1 MSRPT
6 SATIHLDALR
16 HNLARVRALAP
27 RSKVMAVVKAD
38 GYGHGLE
45 RVARAL
51 AGADAFGVAA
61 LADAE
66 RIRAA
71 GLSNRVVLLSGFD
84 DIADL
89 SMLRSLDVDT
99 VVHHDSQLA
108 MLEADAAAHTHAVA
122 KPLRVWLKLD
132 TGMNRLG
139 FAPERANA
147 LRERLSALPQVG
159 EVLLMS
165 HFASSDDF
173 DGAQTRAQMATFDAA
188 DGIAGE
194 ACSLSNSA
202 AILGWPQAHRDWVRA
217 GGALYGLSVV
227 DGKTGADFGLKPAM
241 TLATRLIAINRVGKG
256 EPVGYSATWRCPED
270 MDIGVAAIGYGDG
283 YPRSVPSGTPVLVGG
298 VRVLLVGRVSM
309 DLMTLDLRGAPHAR
323 VGDPVVLWGPQLP
336 VEEIATVA
344 GTISYE
350 LTCSITRRVRFVED

>member
-71 GLSNRVVLLSGFD
+71 GWSNRVVLLSGFD

-89 SMLRSLDVDT
+89 TMLRSLDVDT

-108 MLEADAAAHTHAVA
+108 MLEADAAAAGA
-122 KPLRVWLKLD
+122 ASKSLRVWLKLD
-132 TGMNRLG
+132 TGMHRLG

-147 LRERLSALPQVG
+147 LRERLNALPQVA

-165 HFASSDDF
+165 HFASSDNF
-173 DGAQTRAQMATFDAA
+173 DGGQARMQIATFDAA
-188 DGIAGE
+188 DGITGE

-241 TLATRLIAINRVGKG
+241 TLATRLIAINHVRKG
-256 EPVGYSATWRCPED
+256 EPVGYSATWTCPED

-283 YPRSVPSGTPVLVGG
+283 YPRSVPSGTPVLVAG
-298 VRVLLVGRVSM
+298 VRVPLVGRVSM
-309 DLMTLDLRGAPHAR
+309 DLMTLDLRGAPRAR

-336 VEEIATVA
+336 VEEIATAA